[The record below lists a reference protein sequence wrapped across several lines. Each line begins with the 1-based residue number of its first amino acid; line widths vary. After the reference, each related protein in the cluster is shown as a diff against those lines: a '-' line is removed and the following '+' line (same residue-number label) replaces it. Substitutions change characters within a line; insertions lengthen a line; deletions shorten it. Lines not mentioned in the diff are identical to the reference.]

1 MSLAVHHPTP
11 ERPARATLAIAD
23 IRVGDRHR
31 RELGDIAALAE
42 SLKSVGLLHP
52 PVVTDDRLLVCGFR
66 RLEAAKRLGWARIEV
81 RVVRPDDL
89 LAAER
94 DENEVRKDFTPSERV
109 AIAREIE
116 ARLGDRRGRRT
127 DKELVQ
133 NIAQVEGGRAGKG
146 DKQLPHNC
154 AEVRPGQETRD
165 VASKAAGFKN
175 RETYRRAAKVVDKG
189 SPKLKEAMDAGSVS
203 IAAAAEVA
211 DLPSAEQEAVAA
223 AGPKAVRAKAAEVR
237 AGRSLVN
244 GVEADDP
251 PDVAALRAAGKI
263 APGVVVEVVEPG
275 PPAETAATPEPE
287 PSDADAT
294 DEQWLAT
301 LPARG
306 HLDGAQRKTFDADA
320 LVYRRLEPARKTFAH
335 HASRAVNAA
344 GRRQGEYG
352 YRVTRFLA
360 TDHPRHWLVCPRVED
375 GGCGGTGNV
384 PLIGRC
390 PKCRG
395 KGYWIK

>member
-11 ERPARATLAIAD
+11 ERPARPTLAIAD

-31 RELGDIAALAE
+31 RELGDVAALAE

-66 RLEAAKRLGWARIEV
+66 RIEAAKRLGWTRIEV

-127 DKELVQ
+127 DKELVHDC
-133 NIAQVEGGRAGKG
+133 AQVPNAPAPKR
-146 DKQLPHNC
+146 
-154 AEVRPGQETRD
+154 GQKTRD

-189 SPKLKEAMDAGSVS
+189 SPKLKEAMDAGAVS

-211 DLPSAEQEAVAA
+211 ELPPAEQESVAA
-223 AGPKAVRAKAAEVR
+223 AGPEAVRAKAAEVR

-263 APGVVVEVVEPG
+263 APGVVVEVVDPG
-275 PPAETAATPEPE
+275 PPAGAAAVPEPE

-301 LPARG
+301 LPVRG
-306 HLDGAQRKTFDADA
+306 QLHPGLMRRFDADA
-320 LVYRRLEPARKTFAH
+320 LDYRRLEAARKTFAH
-335 HASRAVNAA
+335 HASRTLK
-344 GRRQGEYG
+344 GKGEYA
-352 YRVTRFLA
+352 YRVERLLK
-360 TDHPRHWLVCPRVED
+360 TDHPRHWLLCAAPEH
-375 GGCGGTGNV
+375 GGCGGTGEV
-384 PLIGRC
+384 QFIGAC

-395 KGYWIK
+395 RGYWIK